1 MATVIEVQEN
11 KIEHLSE
18 YAEKV
23 VKYGKQLL
31 ECIED
36 MSGEHYAER
45 YGRGRKNYGFRD
57 HEWKEDR
64 SYDKEYPRYY

>member
-1 MATVIEVQEN
+1 MATIIEMKEG
-11 KIEHLSE
+11 KLESLSE

-36 MSGEHYAER
+36 LSGEKYAER
-45 YGRGRKNYGFRD
+45 YGKGRRSGYRHD
-57 HEWKEDR
+57 PEWDR
-64 SYDKEYPRYY
+64 QYDKEYPRYY